1 MADKRAVGH
10 AYNID
15 FLNVVFAASSL
26 FVLFSTLWMIWDDY
40 DREWK
45 NYQRDFALLEREVT
59 RATLAEAEQ
68 GVDRA
73 RVAELEAQRAAA
85 EQQLATNAAQVA
97 ELEDLLADLNRQLFV
112 ATRTFNF
119 TKAIY
124 DVDRYDF
131 EFRRDEA
138 GGGHGEG
145 DDHGD
150 GEGEVHVEGEE
161 EVTALYERWLAEG
174 LEVERLT
181 TERDAVRARIAAF
194 NAEVDEINGEL
205 DALTGE
211 ADRLRGLV
219 ADMAP
224 NVVDDYLLNAPLLDF
239 MAPTL
244 TVRQTITPNVV
255 DDVNFIVVPK
265 MDRCQTCHLAIDRTG
280 FEDYPQPFRT
290 HPNLDTYVGSSS
302 PHPLET
308 TGCTVCHEGMGQSIS
323 FVDAAHSPSS
333 PEQLAAWEEEYDW
346 EESHLWDYPML
357 PSGMAEASCAKCH
370 REEVFIP
377 EADNLNLAY
386 GMYER
391 AGCNACHTTVGFT
404 DQRKPGPN
412 LTKIASKLD
421 EEWVARWIRD
431 PRAVKASTWMP
442 RVWYNSNTSTPEDAV
457 RNEVEI
463 DAVVA
468 YLFANSEDHE
478 PAIGFPGRGNAAN
491 GQRIFE
497 SVGCLGCHIAGDET
511 REEAG
516 PRRTFGQPLQAIGDK
531 TSYVWLFD
539 WIRNPRHYSPETYMP
554 DLRLND
560 FEVADVATYLMG
572 LTGGGGVEAGATY
585 GPEDVDETLVDY
597 IRAIV
602 PYEEARAA
610 VAAMSPEERQLDLGR
625 RAIGRYGCY
634 SCHEIAGFEDVQPI
648 GIELS
653 QEGSKLLPQFDF
665 AFVHEVPHTKRDWI
679 NQKLLDP
686 RIYDRGRI
694 LQPLEKLRMP
704 NFGFSEAEAR
714 LLTTAVLSFQRDVQP
729 KEAQVPR
736 SARKDAIID
745 GRNLVRRR
753 NCIACHEIE
762 ADGGDYR
769 ELVADSSL
777 APPLL
782 TPQGAKVK
790 PEWMYAFLR
799 EPITIRPWLDVRMP
813 SFGLDDAHWNGV
825 LDYFA
830 AISDTVG
837 PFRTH
842 EVELDADF
850 VGTGEE
856 LFELL
861 RCQQCHVLDTIPED
875 QDVANLAPDLRMTP
889 ERLQP
894 DWILD
899 WLIRPLDI
907 QPGTRMPTFW
917 TEYPG
922 SFYPQFDQDA
932 VAQIESIRDYLLT
945 FSGGPS
951 PLQGN

>member
-45 NYQRDFALLEREVT
+45 NYQRQFWALEQEVT
-59 RATLAEAEQ
+59 SADLALAERD
-68 GVDRA
+68 VDRA
-73 RVAELEAQRAAA
+73 RVAELETQRAAA
-85 EQQLATNAAQVA
+85 EQQLAANAAQVA
-97 ELEDLLADLNRQLFV
+97 ELEDQLADVDRQLFV
-112 ATRTFNF
+112 ATRNFNF
-119 TKAIY
+119 TKANY

-131 EFRRDEA
+131 ESRRDEA
-138 GGGHGEG
+138 GG
-145 DDHGD
+145 HGD

-161 EVTALYERWLAEG
+161 DVTALYERWLEEG
-174 LEVERLT
+174 LIVERLT
-181 TERDAVRARIAAF
+181 AERDALRDRIGEF
-194 NAEVDEINGEL
+194 NAEVDAVNDEL
-205 DALTGE
+205 GALTGE

-219 ADMAP
+219 ADMEP
-224 NVVDDYLLNAPLLDF
+224 NLIDNYLLNAPLLDF

-244 TVRQTITPNVV
+244 TVRQTITPNIV
-255 DDVNFIVVPK
+255 DDVNFIRVPK
-265 MDRCQTCHLAIDRTG
+265 MDRCQTCHLAIDREG
-280 FEDYPQPFRT
+280 YEDYPQPFRT
-290 HPNLDTYVGSSS
+290 HPNLETYVGSSS

-333 PEQLAAWEEEYDW
+333 PEQMAEWEEQYHW

-370 REEVFIP
+370 KEEVFIP

-391 AGCNACHTTVGFT
+391 AGCNACHTTAGFT

-442 RVWYNSNTSTPEDAV
+442 RVWYNSNTSSPEDAV

-572 LTGGGGVEAGATY
+572 LTGEGGVEAGATY
-585 GPEDVDETLVDY
+585 GPEDIDAALLDY
-597 IRAIV
+597 MRAIV
-602 PYEEARAA
+602 PYDEAQAA
-610 VAAMSPEERQLDLGR
+610 IADMSPEERQLDLGQ

-665 AFVHEVPHTKRDWI
+665 AFIHAEEVPHTKRDWI

-729 KEAQVPR
+729 KESQVPR

-769 ELVADSSL
+769 ELVADCR
-777 APPLL
+777 
-782 TPQGAKVK
+782 
-790 PEWMYAFLR
+790 W
-799 EPITIRPWLDVRMP
+799 RP
-813 SFGLDDAHWNGV
+813 
-825 LDYFA
+825 
-830 AISDTVG
+830 
-837 PFRTH
+837 
-842 EVELDADF
+842 
-850 VGTGEE
+850 
-856 LFELL
+856 
-861 RCQQCHVLDTIPED
+861 RC
-875 QDVANLAPDLRMTP
+875 
-889 ERLQP
+889 
-894 DWILD
+894 
-899 WLIRPLDI
+899 
-907 QPGTRMPTFW
+907 
-917 TEYPG
+917 
-922 SFYPQFDQDA
+922 
-932 VAQIESIRDYLLT
+932 
-945 FSGGPS
+945 
-951 PLQGN
+951 

>member
-45 NYQRDFALLEREVT
+45 NYQRQFWALEQEVT
-59 RATLAEAEQ
+59 SADLALAERD
-68 GVDRA
+68 VDRA
-73 RVAELEAQRAAA
+73 RVAALEAQRAEA
-85 EQQLATNAAQVA
+85 EQRLAVNAAQVA
-97 ELEDLLADLNRQLFV
+97 ELDDQLADVNRQLFV
-112 ATRTFNF
+112 ATRNFNF
-119 TKAIY
+119 TKATY

-131 EFRRDEA
+131 ESRRDEA
-138 GGGHGEG
+138 GGHGE
-145 DDHGD
+145 

-161 EVTALYERWLAEG
+161 DVTALYERWVEEG
-174 LEVERLT
+174 LIVERLT
-181 TERDAVRARIAAF
+181 AERDALRDRIGEF
-194 NAEVDEINGEL
+194 NAEVDAVNEEL
-205 DALTGE
+205 GALTGE

-224 NVVDDYLLNAPLLDF
+224 NLIDDYLLNAPLLDF

-255 DDVNFIVVPK
+255 DDVNFIRVPK
-265 MDRCQTCHLAIDRTG
+265 MDRCQTCHLAIDRAG
-280 FEDYPQPFRT
+280 YEDYPQPFRT
-290 HPNLDTYVGSSS
+290 HPNLETYVGSSS

-333 PEQLAAWEEEYDW
+333 PEQLAAWEEEYHW

-442 RVWYNSNTSTPEDAV
+442 RVWYNSNTSSAEDAV

-572 LTGGGGVEAGATY
+572 LTGEGGVEAGAAY
-585 GPEDVDETLVDY
+585 GPEDIDATLLDY
-597 IRAIV
+597 MRAIV
-602 PYEEARAA
+602 PYEEAQAA
-610 VAAMSPEERQLDLGR
+610 IADMSPEEAAARPRPARDRALRLLQLPRDRRFRGRPAHRHRALAGGQQAAAAVRLRVHPRGGGPPHQAGLDQPEAARPPHLRPRTHPAAPREAAHAQLRLLRGGGAAADHRGAELPAR
-625 RAIGRYGCY
+625 RAAEGGPGAALGAQGR
-634 SCHEIAGFEDVQPI
+634 HHRRAQPRAAP
-648 GIELS
+648 ELHR
-653 QEGSKLLPQFDF
+653 LP
-665 AFVHEVPHTKRDWI
+665 R
-679 NQKLLDP
+679 
-686 RIYDRGRI
+686 DRGRW
-694 LQPLEKLRMP
+694 
-704 NFGFSEAEAR
+704 GR
-714 LLTTAVLSFQRDVQP
+714 LS
-729 KEAQVPR
+729 
-736 SARKDAIID
+736 
-745 GRNLVRRR
+745 
-753 NCIACHEIE
+753 
-762 ADGGDYR
+762 
-769 ELVADSSL
+769 
-777 APPLL
+777 
-782 TPQGAKVK
+782 
-790 PEWMYAFLR
+790 
-799 EPITIRPWLDVRMP
+799 
-813 SFGLDDAHWNGV
+813 
-825 LDYFA
+825 
-830 AISDTVG
+830 
-837 PFRTH
+837 
-842 EVELDADF
+842 
-850 VGTGEE
+850 
-856 LFELL
+856 
-861 RCQQCHVLDTIPED
+861 
-875 QDVANLAPDLRMTP
+875 
-889 ERLQP
+889 
-894 DWILD
+894 
-899 WLIRPLDI
+899 
-907 QPGTRMPTFW
+907 
-917 TEYPG
+917 
-922 SFYPQFDQDA
+922 
-932 VAQIESIRDYLLT
+932 
-945 FSGGPS
+945 
-951 PLQGN
+951 